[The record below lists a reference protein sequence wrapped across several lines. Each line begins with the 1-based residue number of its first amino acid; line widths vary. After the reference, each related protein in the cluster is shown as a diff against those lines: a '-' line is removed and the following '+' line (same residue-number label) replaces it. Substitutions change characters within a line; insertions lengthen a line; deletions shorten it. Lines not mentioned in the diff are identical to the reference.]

1 MRNLHPA
8 PLPVERSSGL
18 LMKVHDSDR
27 PSVLVIVPA
36 YNEEGAVGHV
46 VKSLLEVLADTPIV
60 VIDDGSQDATAEVAQ
75 AAGAEVFRL
84 PHHLGLGGAVQT
96 GYRFAFEHGFDRVV
110 RVDGDGQHNPGDILT
125 LLEAMDEGGYDV
137 VTGSRYL
144 SPNQYPVQRLR
155 RFGSQIFSWVLYPI
169 LGRRI
174 TDPTSGFVAVN
185 RRALEVF
192 SRSFPL
198 EYPEIEALVVLK
210 RKALSFREVPI
221 KMFPRYS
228 GRSTINT
235 WTAAYYM
242 VRVLLGVFVNV
253 IKYERRYHRGQRG

>member
-1 MRNLHPA
+1 MISN
-8 PLPVERSSGL
+8 GQ
-18 LMKVHDSDR
+18 
-27 PSVLVIVPA
+27 SVLVIVPA

-46 VKSLLEVLADTPIV
+46 VKSVREVLGDTPIA
-60 VIDDGSQDATAEVAQ
+60 VIDDGSQDATAEVAA
-75 AAGAEVFRL
+75 AAGADVFRL

-96 GYRFAFEHGFDRVV
+96 GYRFAFEHGFERVV
-110 RVDGDGQHNPGDILT
+110 RVDGDGQHNPSDIPT
-125 LLEAMDEGGYDV
+125 LLKAMDEGGYDM

-144 SPNQYPVQRLR
+144 GPNHYPIQPLR
-155 RFGSQIFSWVLYPI
+155 RFGARIFSLVLYPI

-235 WTAAYYM
+235 WTAMYYM

-253 IKYERRYHRGQRG
+253 IKYERRYHTGQRG

>member
-1 MRNLHPA
+1 MI
-8 PLPVERSSGL
+8 SSGQ
-18 LMKVHDSDR
+18 
-27 PSVLVIVPA
+27 SVLVIVPA

-46 VKSLLEVLADTPIV
+46 VKSVLEVVGDTPIA
-60 VIDDGSQDATAEVAQ
+60 VIDDGSQDATAEAAA
-75 AAGAEVFRL
+75 AAGADVFRL

-96 GYRFAFEHGFDRVV
+96 GYRFAFEHGFERVV
-110 RVDGDGQHNPGDILT
+110 RVDGDGQHDPSDIPT
-125 LLEAMDEGGYDV
+125 LLKAMDEGGYDV

-144 SPNQYPVQRLR
+144 GPNDYPIQPLR
-155 RFGSQIFSWVLYPI
+155 RFGSRIFSWVLYPI

-210 RKALSFREVPI
+210 RRALSFHEVPI

-235 WTAAYYM
+235 WTAIYYM
-242 VRVLLGVFVNV
+242 FRVLLGVFVNV
-253 IKYERRYHRGQRG
+253 IKYERRYHTGQRG

>member
-1 MRNLHPA
+1 MI
-8 PLPVERSSGL
+8 SSGQ
-18 LMKVHDSDR
+18 
-27 PSVLVIVPA
+27 SVLVIVPA

-46 VKSLLEVLADTPIV
+46 VKSVREVLGDTPIA
-60 VIDDGSQDATAEVAQ
+60 VIDDGSLDSTSE
-75 AAGAEVFRL
+75 AAAAVGADVFRL

-96 GYRFAFEHGFDRVV
+96 GYRFAFEHGFERVV
-110 RVDGDGQHNPGDILT
+110 RVDGDGQHNPSDIPT
-125 LLEAMDEGGYDV
+125 LLKAMDEGGYDV

-144 SPNQYPVQRLR
+144 GPNDYPIQPLR
-155 RFGSQIFSWVLYPI
+155 RFGARIFSWVLYPI

-210 RKALSFREVPI
+210 RKALSFREVPTR
-221 KMFPRYS
+221 MFPRYS
-228 GRSTINT
+228 GRSTIDT
-235 WTAAYYM
+235 WTAMYYM
-242 VRVLLGVFVNV
+242 VRVLLGVFVNI
-253 IKYERRYHRGQRG
+253 IKYERRYHTGPRG

>member
-1 MRNLHPA
+1 MISN
-8 PLPVERSSGL
+8 
-18 LMKVHDSDR
+18 DQ
-27 PSVLVIVPA
+27 SVLVIVPA

-46 VKSLLEVLADTPIV
+46 VKSVLEVLGDTPIA
-60 VIDDGSQDATAEVAQ
+60 VIDDGSQDGTSQAAA
-75 AAGAEVFRL
+75 AAGADVFRL

-96 GYRFAFEHGFDRVV
+96 GYRFAFEHGFERVV
-110 RVDGDGQHNPGDILT
+110 RVDGDGQHDPSDIPT
-125 LLEAMDEGGYDV
+125 LLKAMDEGGYDV

-144 SPNQYPVQRLR
+144 SPNDYPIQPLR
-155 RFGSQIFSWVLYPI
+155 RFGAQIFSWVLYPI

-235 WTAAYYM
+235 RTAIYYM

-253 IKYERRYHRGQRG
+253 IKYERRYHTGQRG

>member
-1 MRNLHPA
+1 MI
-8 PLPVERSSGL
+8 SSGQ
-18 LMKVHDSDR
+18 
-27 PSVLVIVPA
+27 SVLVIVPA

-46 VKSLLEVLADTPIV
+46 VKSVLEVLGDTPIV
-60 VIDDGSQDATAEVAQ
+60 VIDDGSQDATAEVAT

-96 GYRFAFEHGFDRVV
+96 GYRFAFEQGFDRVV
-110 RVDGDGQHNPGDILT
+110 RVDGDGQHNPRDIPT
-125 LLEAMDEGGYDV
+125 LLKAMDEGGYDM

-144 SPNQYPVQRLR
+144 GPNHYPIQPLR
-155 RFGSQIFSWVLYPI
+155 RFGAQIFSWVLYPI

-235 WTAAYYM
+235 RTAIYYM

-253 IKYERRYHRGQRG
+253 IKYERRYHTGQRG

>member
-1 MRNLHPA
+1 MISN
-8 PLPVERSSGL
+8 
-18 LMKVHDSDR
+18 DQ
-27 PSVLVIVPA
+27 SVLVIVPA
-36 YNEEGAVGHV
+36 YKEEGAVGHV
-46 VKSLLEVLADTPIV
+46 VKSVLEVLGDTPIA
-60 VIDDGSQDATAEVAQ
+60 VIDDGSQDGTSQAAA
-75 AAGAEVFRL
+75 AAGADVFRL

-96 GYRFAFEHGFDRVV
+96 GYRFAFEHGFERVV
-110 RVDGDGQHNPGDILT
+110 RVDGDGQHDPSDIPT
-125 LLEAMDEGGYDV
+125 LLKAMDEGGYDV

-144 SPNQYPVQRLR
+144 GPNDYPIQPLR
-155 RFGSQIFSWVLYPI
+155 RFGAQIFSWVLYPI

-235 WTAAYYM
+235 RTAIYYM

-253 IKYERRYHRGQRG
+253 IKYERRYHTGQRG

>member
-1 MRNLHPA
+1 MI
-8 PLPVERSSGL
+8 SSGQ
-18 LMKVHDSDR
+18 
-27 PSVLVIVPA
+27 SVLVIVPA
-36 YNEEGAVGHV
+36 YDEEGAVGHV
-46 VKSLLEVLADTPIV
+46 VKSVLEVLGDTPII
-60 VIDDGSQDATAEVAQ
+60 VIDDGSQDATAEVAT

-84 PHHLGLGGAVQT
+84 PHHLGLGGTVQT
-96 GYRFAFEHGFDRVV
+96 GYRFAFEQGFDRVV
-110 RVDGDGQHNPGDILT
+110 RVDGDGQHNPRDIPT
-125 LLEAMDEGGYDV
+125 LLKAMDEGGYDV

-144 SPNQYPVQRLR
+144 GPNDYPVQPLR
-155 RFGSQIFSWVLYPI
+155 RFGAQIFSWVLYPI

-174 TDPTSGFVAVN
+174 TDPTSGFVVVN

-210 RKALSFREVPI
+210 RKALSFREVPTR
-221 KMFPRYS
+221 MFPRHS

-235 WTAAYYM
+235 WSAMYYM

-253 IKYERRYHRGQRG
+253 IKYERRYHTGQRG

>member
-1 MRNLHPA
+1 MI
-8 PLPVERSSGL
+8 SSGQ
-18 LMKVHDSDR
+18 
-27 PSVLVIVPA
+27 SVLVIVPA

-46 VKSLLEVLADTPIV
+46 VKSVREVVGDTPIA
-60 VIDDGSQDATAEVAQ
+60 VIDDGSQDATAEAAA

-96 GYRFAFEHGFDRVV
+96 GYRFAFEQGFDRVV
-110 RVDGDGQHNPGDILT
+110 RVDGDGQHHPSDIPT
-125 LLEAMDEGGYDV
+125 LLKEMDEGGYDV

-144 SPNQYPVQRLR
+144 RPNHDPIQPLR
-155 RFGSQIFSWVLYPI
+155 RFGSWIFSWVLYPI

-210 RKALSFREVPI
+210 RKALSFHEVPT

-228 GRSTINT
+228 GRSTIDA
-235 WTAAYYM
+235 WSAMYYM

-253 IKYERRYHRGQRG
+253 IKYERRYHTGQRG

>member
-1 MRNLHPA
+1 MIFD
-8 PLPVERSSGL
+8 GQ
-18 LMKVHDSDR
+18 
-27 PSVLVIVPA
+27 SVLVIVPA
-36 YNEEGAVGHV
+36 FNEEGAVGRV
-46 VKSLLEVLADTPIV
+46 VKSVREVLGDTPIA
-60 VIDDGSQDATAEVAQ
+60 VIDDGSQGGTSQVAA
-75 AAGAEVFRL
+75 AAGADVFRL

-96 GYRFAFEHGFDRVV
+96 GYRFAFEHGFERVV
-110 RVDGDGQHNPGDILT
+110 RVDGDGQHDPSDIPT
-125 LLEAMDEGGYDV
+125 LLKAMDEGGYDV

-144 SPNQYPVQRLR
+144 GPNHYPTQPLR
-155 RFGSQIFSWVLYPI
+155 RFGAQIFSWVLYPI
-169 LGRRI
+169 LGRHI

-210 RKALSFREVPI
+210 RKALSFQEVPT

-228 GRSTINT
+228 GRSTIDT
-235 WTAAYYM
+235 WAAMYYM

-253 IKYERRYHRGQRG
+253 IKYERRYHTGQRG